1 MLRVGCLS
9 IFASLSN
16 LRLAGVANRVLLVTL
31 SSLESCQWFGGPIET
46 QLIDTLSMRTL
57 LITSLFLLAA
67 VALFPLQGTAKAIDL
82 TDTDKLKPHNAVVEV
97 VTFKG
102 QKALKA
108 EISEEAK
115 EKIAEARQR
124 QAASG
129 RSGPRAGE
137 ADRVDHLIVVAE
149 DFHNGTIELEV
160 AGQPAPGSAGGA
172 RGFVGVAFRVQPDR
186 KTYDCFY
193 LRPTNGRAEDQERRN
208 HSAQYI
214 SHPEYPWFKLRQE
227 TPSKYE
233 TYVDLQPATWTKVK
247 IVVEGEKA
255 RLYVHGNEQPSLII
269 NDVKSGVGGKGGVA
283 LWFEGS
289 TVAHYANLKIS
300 N

>member
-1 MLRVGCLS
+1 MKMPFRPH
-9 IFASLSN
+9 
-16 LRLAGVANRVLLVTL
+16 LV
-31 SSLESCQWFGGPIET
+31 
-46 QLIDTLSMRTL
+46 
-57 LITSLFLLAA
+57 LLAA
-67 VALFPLQGTAKAIDL
+67 AAFFLPQGISKTVDL
-82 TDTDKLKPHNAVVEV
+82 TSPNAVKPHNAVVEV
-97 VTFKG
+97 ATFKG
-102 QKALKA
+102 KKALKA
-108 EISEEAK
+108 EISDEAK
-115 EKIAEARQR
+115 KKIAEARER

-129 RSGPRAGE
+129 RTGPAAGE
-137 ADRVDHLIVVAE
+137 ADRLSHLIVVAD

-160 AGQPAPGSAGGA
+160 AGEPAPGSAGGA
-172 RGFVGVAFRVQPDR
+172 RGFVGVAFRVQPDM

-214 SHPEYPWFKLRQE
+214 SHPDYPWYKLRQE

-247 IVVEGEKA
+247 IVVEGDKA

-269 NDVKSGVGGKGGVA
+269 NDVKSGPNGKGAVA

-289 TVAHYANLKIS
+289 TVAHYANLEVS
-300 N
+300 Y

>member
-1 MLRVGCLS
+1 MKTPFDSFLVQFILMV
-9 IFASLSN
+9 L
-16 LRLAGVANRVLLVTL
+16 LLPQGVAKTVDL
-31 SSLESCQWFGGPIET
+31 
-46 QLIDTLSMRTL
+46 
-57 LITSLFLLAA
+57 TSLNA
-67 VALFPLQGTAKAIDL
+67 
-82 TDTDKLKPHNAVVEV
+82 LKPHNAVVEV

-115 EKIAEARQR
+115 EKLAEARQR

-129 RSGPRAGE
+129 GRGPGAGE
-137 ADRVDHLIVVAE
+137 ANRVDHLIVVAE

-214 SHPEYPWFKLRQE
+214 SHPEFPWFKLRQE

-233 TYVDLQPATWTKVK
+233 TYVDLEPATWTKVK
-247 IVVEGEKA
+247 IVVEGEMA
-255 RLYVHGNEQPSLII
+255 RLYVHGNEQPTLII
-269 NDVKSGVGGKGGVA
+269 NDVKSGADGRGAVA

>member
-1 MLRVGCLS
+1 MKTPL
-9 IFASLSN
+9 ASF
-16 LRLAGVANRVLLVTL
+16 LAQFILVVLFFPQGVAKTVDL
-31 SSLESCQWFGGPIET
+31 
-46 QLIDTLSMRTL
+46 
-57 LITSLFLLAA
+57 TSLNA
-67 VALFPLQGTAKAIDL
+67 
-82 TDTDKLKPHNAVVEV
+82 LKPHNAVVEV
-97 VTFKG
+97 VSFKG

-115 EKIAEARQR
+115 KKIAEARQR
-124 QAASG
+124 QDASG
-129 RSGPRAGE
+129 RSGPGAGE
-137 ADRVDHLIVVAE
+137 ADRVDHLIVVDEA
-149 DFHNGTIELEV
+149 FHNGTIELEI
-160 AGQPAPGSAGGA
+160 AGEPAPGSAGGA
-172 RGFVGVAFRVQPDR
+172 RGFVGVAFRVQPDM

-247 IVVEGEKA
+247 IVVEGDKA
-255 RLYVHGNEQPSLII
+255 RLYVHGNEQPSLIV
-269 NDVKSGVGGKGGVA
+269 NDVKSGSDGKGAVA